1 MLWEIAVYD
10 LRGVHQ
16 ARGDYRT
23 GVRMKV
29 EAGQVVVITG
39 GASGIGLGLATR
51 FAELGLR
58 LVLADLDEDRL
69 AAVIAGF
76 EQSGVVV
83 VGQRTN
89 VADAA
94 DMERLRDLALARFGG
109 VDILCNNAGVVS
121 PFRPL
126 WENSLSDWQRVV
138 DVNLWG
144 VIHGIRLFVPTMVAA
159 GRGHVVN
166 TSSMAGLIVV
176 PSNGI
181 YNATKHAVVSL
192 SETLRADLD
201 VGGHDIGVTVL
212 CPGLV
217 ETSINSDPAI
227 SALIPEGAVF
237 LKPADVARQVMVAIE
252 RNQLY
257 LATNS
262 GSDALIRMRQER
274 VLQEA
279 GQPL

>member
-1 MLWEIAVYD
+1 
-10 LRGVHQ
+10 
-16 ARGDYRT
+16 
-23 GVRMKV
+23 MKI
-29 EAGQVVVITG
+29 EAGQVALVTG
-39 GASGIGLGLATR
+39 GASGIGLGMATR
-51 FAELGLR
+51 FAELGLK
-58 LVLADLDEDRL
+58 LVLADRDEDRL
-69 AAVIAGF
+69 ASAAAKFEREGVTVLAVPTDV
-76 EQSGVVV
+76 S
-83 VGQRTN
+83 
-89 VADAA
+89 DPS
-94 DMERLRDLALARFGG
+94 DMERLRDLVCERLGT

-126 WENSLSDWQRVV
+126 WTNPLEDWQRVV
-138 DVNLWG
+138 DVNMWG
-144 VIHGIRLFVPTMVAA
+144 VIHGIRMFVPAMVAA

-166 TSSMAGLIVV
+166 TASMAGLGVI

-201 VGGHDIGVTVL
+201 GGGHDIGVTVL

-217 ETSINSDPAI
+217 ETDINSDPAI
-227 SALIPEGAVF
+227 AALIPEGSVF
-237 LKPADVARQVMVAIE
+237 LKPDDVARQVVAAIE

-257 LATNS
+257 LATNA

-274 VLQEA
+274 VMQEA